1 MKKIIALTLALVLCF
16 GLCACGDGGNDKPK
30 GIVAPEY
37 VGEWIIMGGEY
48 GADGKLNKAFPVCL
62 TLADDGSL
70 CPYYIRVPTM

>member
-30 GIVAPEY
+30 GIVASEY